1 MFSVIFVIEHVF
13 LVMSYLQNVMH
24 ILFWF
29 LNLTWK
35 HYENSY
41 YTCNNLRNLEK
52 QRIFV
57 CVCVCVCVCVLI
69 FSSTKTLKESGNGK
83 IKSAHNLTLL
93 KYNVFVYNEKTSGRK

>member
-57 CVCVCVCVCVLI
+57 CVCVCVCVCFNFQFNKNFKGVWQW
-69 FSSTKTLKESGNGK
+69 ED
-83 IKSAHNLTLL
+83 
-93 KYNVFVYNEKTSGRK
+93 

>member
-13 LVMSYLQNVMH
+13 LVMPYLQNVMH
-24 ILFWF
+24 ILFWL

-52 QRIFV
+52 ERIFV
-57 CVCVCVCVCVLI
+57 CVCVCVCFNFQFNKNFKGVWQW
-69 FSSTKTLKESGNGK
+69 ED
-83 IKSAHNLTLL
+83 
-93 KYNVFVYNEKTSGRK
+93 